1 MRMMLVTIYA
11 LYSDDVRVLGFDKS
25 ADTTFV
31 VSSSIAFFLF
41 LVEIAVQCW
50 CRDDYI
56 RIPKDGCRDD
66 YIRIPKDVQCGK
78 GATNREKWESFRKIV
93 WIGSFYFWLD
103 LMATLS
109 MIFELPGWFLFRQM
123 ELMIISI
130 MQEPARH
137 QELVRRPREF

>member
-1 MRMMLVTIYA
+1 MAERKPEYLPG
-11 LYSDDVRVLGFDKS
+11 DDVRVLGFDKS

-109 MIFELPGWFLFRQM
+109 MIFELPWMASVSADGVDDNFDN
-123 ELMIISI
+123 
-130 MQEPARH
+130 ARASKAS
-137 QELVRRPREF
+137 RAGAKAARI